1 LDAHLIQ
8 ASVSQDHHTMPKSAK
23 RPAKPVQQAITFN
36 KDLGQHI
43 LKNPLVISSMIEKVS
58 EENCVPNDVLFECVH
73 HQAALHASDVVLEV
87 GPGTG
92 NMTVRILEKGVRQ
105 VIACEV
111 DTRLVAELEKRVQG
125 TAFRRNLKIVV
136 GDVLKQELPFFDVC
150 LANLPY
156 QISSPFVFKLLLHRP
171 FFKCAL
177 VMFQRE
183 FAQRL
188 VAKAGDKLYSRLSV
202 NTQLL
207 SRVDIVMKVG
217 RNNFRP
223 PPKVESAVV
232 RIEPRNPPPD
242 INFTEWDA
250 LLRICF
256 NRKNKTLGAEFKT
269 HQVLD
274 TLRKNYVIH
283 CSLNNIAVNEA
294 ELDMKSLVDQILNE
308 TDMTDRRSR
317 TLEIEDFLQLLCAF
331 NSKGIHFA

>member
-1 LDAHLIQ
+1 MNQSGTISHMFPSQ
-8 ASVSQDHHTMPKSAK
+8 AS
-23 RPAKPVQQAITFN
+23 
-36 KDLGQHI
+36 
-43 LKNPLVISSMIEKVS
+43 
-58 EENCVPNDVLFECVH
+58 
-73 HQAALHASDVVLEV
+73 LHPSDVVLEV

-92 NMTVRILEKGVRQ
+92 NMTVKILEKGVRQ
-105 VIACEV
+105 VIACEL

-125 TAFRRNLKIVV
+125 TAFRRNLKIIV

-207 SRVDIVMKVG
+207 ARVDIVLKVG
-217 RNNFRP
+217 RNNFKP

-256 NRKNKTLGAEFKT
+256 NRKNKTLGSVFRS
-269 HQVLD
+269 HQVIEN
-274 TLRKNYVIH
+274 LRKNYLIH
-283 CSLNNIAVNEA
+283 CSLNNIDVNEKD
-294 ELDMKSLVDQILNE
+294 LDVKALVDEILKE
-308 TDMTDRRSR
+308 KDMQDRRSR
-317 TLEIEDFLQLLCAF
+317 SMEIDDFLQLLCAF
-331 NSKGIHFA
+331 NAKGFHFAD

>member
-1 LDAHLIQ
+1 
-8 ASVSQDHHTMPKSAK
+8 
-23 RPAKPVQQAITFN
+23 
-36 KDLGQHI
+36 
-43 LKNPLVISSMIEKVS
+43 
-58 EENCVPNDVLFECVH
+58 
-73 HQAALHASDVVLEV
+73 
-87 GPGTG
+87 
-92 NMTVRILEKGVRQ
+92 MTVRILEKGVRQ

-125 TAFRRNLKIVV
+125 TAFRRNLKIIV

-207 SRVDIVMKVG
+207 ARVDIVMKVG
-217 RNNFRP
+217 RNNFKP

-232 RIEPRNPPPD
+232 RIEPRNPAPD
-242 INFTEWDA
+242 INFTEWDVM
-250 LLRICF
+250 LRICF
-256 NRKNKTLGAEFKT
+256 NRKNKTLASEFKCS
-269 HQVLD
+269 QVLD
-274 TLRKNYVIH
+274 SLRKNYIVH
-283 CSLNNIAVNEA
+283 CSMHDIPVDEA
-294 ELDMKSLVDQILNE
+294 SLDMKSVVDEILQ
-308 TDMTDRRSR
+308 DKGMADRRSR
-317 TLEIEDFLQLLCAF
+317 TMEIDDFLQLLCAF
-331 NSKGIHFA
+331 NAKGIHFV

>member
-1 LDAHLIQ
+1 
-8 ASVSQDHHTMPKSAK
+8 M
-23 RPAKPVQQAITFN
+23 
-36 KDLGQHI
+36 
-43 LKNPLVISSMIEKVS
+43 
-58 EENCVPNDVLFECVH
+58 
-73 HQAALHASDVVLEV
+73 
-87 GPGTG
+87 
-92 NMTVRILEKGVRQ
+92 
-105 VIACEV
+105 IACEV

-207 SRVDIVMKVG
+207 ARVDIVMKVG

-242 INFTEWDA
+242 IHFTEWDA

-256 NRKNKTLGAEFKT
+256 NRKNKTLGSEFKT
-269 HQVLD
+269 NQVLD
-274 TLRKNYVIH
+274 TLRNNYIVH
-283 CSLNNIAVNEA
+283 CSLNNVTVDESA
-294 ELDMKSLVDQILNE
+294 LDMRSLVDGILQEN
-308 TDMTDRRSR
+308 DMLDKRSR
-317 TLEIEDFLQLLCAF
+317 TLEIDDFLKLLCAF
-331 NSKGIHFA
+331 NAKGIHFA

>member
-1 LDAHLIQ
+1 MAKGHRE
-8 ASVSQDHHTMPKSAK
+8 SVQK
-23 RPAKPVQQAITFN
+23 QGITFN

-43 LKNPLVISSMIEKVS
+43 LKNPLVITSMIEKVRM
-58 EENCVPNDVLFECVH
+58 NYTFDLFVTLFSYFFSSSTRLIK
-73 HQAALHASDVVLEV
+73 ANLHSSDVVLEV

-92 NMTVRILEKGVRQ
+92 NMTVRILEKGVKQ

-111 DTRLVAELEKRVQG
+111 DTRLVAELEKRIQG
-125 TAFRRNLKIVV
+125 TPYKRNLKIIV
-136 GDVLKQELPFFDVC
+136 GDVLKSELPFFDVC

-177 VMFQRE
+177 LMFQKE

-188 VAKAGDKLYSRLSV
+188 VAKPGEKLYSRLSV

-207 SRVDIVMKVG
+207 ARVDIVMKVG

-232 RIEPRNPPPD
+232 RLEPRNPPPA
-242 INFTEWDA
+242 INFTEWDG

-256 NRKNKTLGAEFKT
+256 TRKNKTLHAAFK
-269 HQVLD
+269 QSSIVEMLK
-274 TLRKNYVIH
+274 RNYLTH
-283 CSLNNIAVNEA
+283 CSLNNELVKED
-294 ELDMKSLVDQILNE
+294 ELDVKAIVEEVLLERGLMES
-308 TDMTDRRSR
+308 RAR
-317 TLEIEDFLQLLCAF
+317 TLEIDDFLGLLCAL
-331 NSKGIHFA
+331 NAKGFHFSS